1 MLGLFRRAPPA
12 PDMAGLGASLVAL
25 PLPDGCTVAAGCC
38 GVIVDAGGRT
48 RRAHEGTRLKLDDG
62 ESALC
67 FHPGPYAVEL
77 VPFAAAPEVGL
88 AVRFAIDS
96 PDPRLSQQRFDLYLA
111 SECMGAPLG
120 LASFAQ
126 QMEQALQRELA
137 QGNIEL
143 PPCATL
149 DEWNAFRAGFNQ
161 LLYTRFG
168 VVVDDCLPLDLGESR
183 DYSQMLRARA
193 EGGAVARDDPRCA
206 TPAAQPFDAAAVDAQ
221 VLRRLFLELPCV
233 MSGVRLAALPGS
245 PALFRRQQELLQR
258 LDSACLSAS
267 TMPALELAAPGQP
280 LAAIEQVRRARHS
293 QQAGTA
299 LDEAWALLARIE
311 PAGQADMP
319 ALLDE
324 LDRIVSNL
332 ETHCARRR
340 AVHAGDIE

>member
-1 MLGLFRRAPPA
+1 
-12 PDMAGLGASLVAL
+12 MAGLGARLVAL
-25 PLPDGCTVAAGCC
+25 PLPDGSIVPAGCC
-38 GVIVDAGGRT
+38 GVIADGGGRT
-48 RRAHEGTRLKLDDG
+48 RRAHEGTRLKLAEG
-62 ESALC
+62 ETALG

-88 AVRFAIDS
+88 AVRFAIDC
-96 PDPRLSQQRFDLYLA
+96 PDPRLAQQRFDLYLA
-111 SECMGAPLG
+111 SERMGDRLE
-120 LASFAQ
+120 LAAFAQ

-168 VVVDDCLPLDLGESR
+168 VVVDDCLPVDLGESR

-193 EGGAVARDDPRCA
+193 AGDAVAADEQRGVA
-206 TPAAQPFDAAAVDAQ
+206 PAARPFDAPAVDAR

-245 PALFRRQQELLQR
+245 AELFRRQQELLLR
-258 LDSACLSAS
+258 LDSACLSAA

-293 QQAGTA
+293 QQAGTT

-332 ETHCARRR
+332 ETHCAGRR
-340 AVHAGDIE
+340 AVHTGDIE